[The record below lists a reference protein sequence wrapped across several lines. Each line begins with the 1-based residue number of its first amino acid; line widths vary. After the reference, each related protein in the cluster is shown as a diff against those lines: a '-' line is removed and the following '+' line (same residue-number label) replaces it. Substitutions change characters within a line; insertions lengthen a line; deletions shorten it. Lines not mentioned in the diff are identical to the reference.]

1 MSTMAAPGFD
11 LAPDLTS
18 DGLNIPDTQAPG
30 VIDPVIV
37 IKALMFRLVF
47 PGRHQH
53 MGSYSPLIGFGLS
66 GVSHEVPPPAP
77 WNIVI
82 IEPVVPE
89 RPAPW
94 LGVDVVIG
102 YPVIHR

>member
-1 MSTMAAPGFD
+1 MSAMAVLRFD
-11 LAPDLTS
+11 LAPDLTRY
-18 DGLNIPDTQAPG
+18 GLNILNTQAAG
-30 VIDPVIV
+30 VVDPVEV

-47 PGRHQH
+47 PGCHQH

-66 GVSHEVPPPAP
+66 RVSHEVPPPAP
-77 WNIVI
+77 RHVMV

-89 RPAPW
+89 CPAPW

-102 YPVIHR
+102 DPVIHR

>member
-1 MSTMAAPGFD
+1 MSAMAAPGFD
-11 LAPDLTS
+11 LAPDLTRYR
-18 DGLNIPDTQAPG
+18 LNILDTQAAG
-30 VIDPVIV
+30 VVDPVEV

-53 MGSYSPLIGFGLS
+53 VGRYGPLIGFGLS
-66 GVSHEVPPPAP
+66 RVSHEVPPPAP
-77 WNIVI
+77 RHIMVI
-82 IEPVVPE
+82 EEVIPE

-102 YPVIHR
+102 DPVIHG

>member
-1 MSTMAAPGFD
+1 MSAMAAPGVN
-11 LAPDLTS
+11 LAPDLTRYR
-18 DGLNIPDTQAPG
+18 LNILDTQAAG
-30 VIDPVIV
+30 VVDPVEV

-53 MGSYSPLIGFGLS
+53 VSRDSPLIGFGLS
-66 GVSHEVPPPAP
+66 RVSHEVPPPGP
-77 WNIVI
+77 WHVMVI
-82 IEPVVPE
+82 EEVVPE

-102 YPVIHR
+102 YPVIHG

>member
-1 MSTMAAPGFD
+1 MNAMAVPGFD
-11 LAPDLTS
+11 LAPDLS
-18 DGLNIPDTQAPG
+18 GYRLNVLDTQATG
-30 VIDPVIV
+30 VVDPVEV

-53 MGSYSPLIGFGLS
+53 MGRNSPLIGFGLS
-66 GVSHEVPPPAP
+66 GVSHEVPPPGP
-77 WNIVI
+77 WHVMVI
-82 IEPVVPE
+82 EEVVPE

-94 LGVDVVIG
+94 FRIDVVIG

>member
-11 LAPDLTS
+11 LAPDLTG
-18 DGLNIPDTQAPG
+18 DGLNVLDTQAPG

-37 IKALMFRLVF
+37 IKALMFRLIL

-53 MGSYSPLIGFGLS
+53 MGRDSPLIGFGLS
-66 GVSHEVPPPAP
+66 RVSHEVTPPAP
-77 WNIVI
+77 WNVMI

-89 RPAPW
+89 CPAPW

-102 YPVIHR
+102 DPVIHG

>member
-1 MSTMAAPGFD
+1 MNAMAAPCFD
-11 LAPDLTS
+11 LAPDLTPY
-18 DGLNIPDTQAPG
+18 GLNVLDTQAAG
-30 VIDPVIV
+30 VVDPVEV

-66 GVSHEVPPPAP
+66 RVSHEVPPPGP
-77 WNIVI
+77 WHVMVI
-82 IEPVVPE
+82 EEVVPE
-89 RPAPW
+89 CPAPW

-102 YPVIHR
+102 DPVIHG

>member
-1 MSTMAAPGFD
+1 MNAMAVLCDD
-11 LAPDLTS
+11 LTPDLTGY
-18 DGLNIPDTQAPG
+18 GLNILDTQAAG
-30 VIDPVIV
+30 VVDPVEV

-77 WNIVI
+77 RHIMI
-82 IEPVVPE
+82 IEEVVPE

>member
-1 MSTMAAPGFD
+1 MNAMAAPGVN
-11 LAPDLTS
+11 LAPDLS
-18 DGLNIPDTQAPG
+18 RYGLNILDTEAAG
-30 VIDPVIV
+30 VVDPVEV

-53 MGSYSPLIGFGLS
+53 VSRDSPLIGFGLS
-66 GVSHEVPPPAP
+66 RVSHEVPPPGP
-77 WNIVI
+77 WYVMVI
-82 IEPVVPE
+82 EEVVPE

>member
-1 MSTMAAPGFD
+1 MSAVAAPGVD
-11 LAPDLTS
+11 LAPDLTGDS
-18 DGLNIPDTQAPG
+18 LNVLDTQATG
-30 VIDPVIV
+30 VIDPVEV

-77 WNIVI
+77 RHVMV

-89 RPAPW
+89 RSDPW
-94 LGVDVVIG
+94 LGGDVVIS
-102 YPVIHR
+102 YPVIHG

>member
-1 MSTMAAPGFD
+1 MSAMAAPGFD
-11 LAPDLTS
+11 LAPDLTP
-18 DGLNIPDTQAPG
+18 DGLNILDTQAAR
-30 VIDPVIV
+30 VVNPVIV

-66 GVSHEVPPPAP
+66 RVSHEVPPPAP
-77 WNIVI
+77 RNIMV

-102 YPVIHR
+102 NPVIHG

>member
-1 MSTMAAPGFD
+1 MIAMAVFCDD
-11 LAPDLTS
+11 LTPDLTRY
-18 DGLNIPDTQAPG
+18 GLNILDAQATG
-30 VIDPVIV
+30 VIDPVEV

-53 MGSYSPLIGFGLS
+53 VGRYGSFVGFGLS

-77 WNIVI
+77 RNIMI
-82 IEPVVPE
+82 IEEVVPE

-94 LGVDVVIG
+94 FRVDVVIG
-102 YPVIHR
+102 DPVIHG